1 MIPQVRHFK
10 HLSDVNFNGGQFEF
24 MRIVTIAILL
34 SASAVAQVTARVVGV
49 ASQGS
54 TVQAS
59 VEIVNNGAV
68 SFFVQTCFHH
78 WNQSAAE
85 VHRRDEAICFAW
97 PQRLVRGAW
106 KDVPAQA
113 GMLGD
118 YSPQQGTT
126 VPPGESARLQAEFS
140 SCLSPVSAG
149 DILRLRI
156 GPSPDQRSTS
166 PLFSTSFRLR
176 SVVDCSH

>member
-10 HLSDVNFNGGQFEF
+10 HLSGVNFNGGQFEF

-85 VHRRDEAICFAW
+85 VHRRDDLFCVAATPCARRVERCT
-97 PQRLVRGAW
+97 GT
-106 KDVPAQA
+106 A